1 MSRHKYVHKQGKMN
15 MPVWK
20 SSLVSGS
27 FKGEHTKF
35 YTLYLAEHWKECI
48 GRTKH
53 VYMSGGI
60 VEKAMKVSSTGL
72 PHYTLSLGSIE
83 TDCVISET
91 VL

>member
-1 MSRHKYVHKQGKMN
+1 MN

-27 FKGEHTKF
+27 FKGELTKF
-35 YTLYLAEHWKECI
+35 YTLYLAEHWNKCI

-60 VEKAMKVSSTGL
+60 DEKTLKVSSNVVPITEQLRSNHVEAATHILLTRPDKAQIGL
-72 PHYTLSLGSIE
+72 L
-83 TDCVISET
+83 
-91 VL
+91 